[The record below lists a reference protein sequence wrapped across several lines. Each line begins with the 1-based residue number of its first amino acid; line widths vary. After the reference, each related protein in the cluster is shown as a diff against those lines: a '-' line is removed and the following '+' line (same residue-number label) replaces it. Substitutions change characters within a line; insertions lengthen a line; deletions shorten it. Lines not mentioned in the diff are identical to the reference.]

1 MYDEAK
7 RSVLRSVEFQKRGLA
22 ALEQTI
28 AGDLGDALGRAVDAM
43 FAAKGRVIVSG
54 MGKSGHIGR
63 KIAATLAST
72 GTPAFFLH
80 PGEASHGDL
89 GMVTEADVLLALSW
103 SGETAELRPVVDY
116 TRRFRV
122 PLLVMTSQP
131 ASALARVADILLP
144 LPAAEEA
151 CPNRLAPTTSTML
164 QLVTGDAIA
173 LALLERRGFTTEE
186 FRIFH
191 PGGKLGAKLLRVADL
206 MHKGA
211 DIPVATP
218 QTPLSSAVL
227 TMSSG
232 RLGCVVVTDD
242 HGDLVGILTDGDVRR
257 GVVGGN
263 IRGTVNDLMTRS
275 PKTVRPDLLAS
286 EAMAM
291 LNEGKI
297 TVLVAVEDRKPVG
310 VIHLHD
316 ILTRAVV

>member
-1 MYDEAK
+1 MLDDAK
-7 RSVLRSVEFQKRGLA
+7 RSVLRSIGFQKRGLV
-22 ALEQTI
+22 ALDQAME
-28 AGDLGDALGRAVDAM
+28 GELGAALGRAIDAM
-43 FAAKGRVIVSG
+43 FHAKGRVIVSG

-103 SGETAELRPVVDY
+103 SGETAELHPVVDY

-131 ASALARVADILLP
+131 ASALGRVADILLP
-144 LPAAEEA
+144 LPAVEEA
-151 CPNRLAPTTSTML
+151 CPHQLAPTTSTML

-191 PGGKLGAKLLRVADL
+191 PGGKLGAKLLRVEDL
-206 MHKGA
+206 MHKG
-211 DIPVATP
+211 DEIPIAKP
-218 QTPLSSAVL
+218 QTPLASAVL

-232 RLGCVVVTDD
+232 RLGS
-242 HGDLVGILTDGDVRR
+242 
-257 GVVGGN
+257 VVGHTQLQPN
-263 IRGTVNDLMTRS
+263 NSRTKNRHT
-275 PKTVRPDLLAS
+275 
-286 EAMAM
+286 
-291 LNEGKI
+291 
-297 TVLVAVEDRKPVG
+297 
-310 VIHLHD
+310 
-316 ILTRAVV
+316 